1 MILDRLYDSRLNGL
15 LRAAPGSADRLA
27 RQPAARSSGSAFQT
41 KCLVYDMSTMH
52 MRWRLASSTM
62 LHVNPKVRGQ
72 HPRRLERRAG
82 SPPLS
87 SRWSS
92 TNVEITDCQLG
103 QLITGQLGFGG
114 GVCHHRMPPR
124 SGRETSARTSRAL
137 SVHQKVRT
145 PYIGTHRASTET
157 RAFSQPRLPWRRTR
171 PSWSRCG
178 VRAAFRTVLSTAAAL
193 SIDVLTLPTRRPRS
207 DPTAVSSWLGP
218 AARSFP
224 RWVGAVR
231 GGASIHHHRLIPMH
245 FKVNI

>member
-1 MILDRLYDSRLNGL
+1 MEAAAAISGLKSRWKLGTLDTCYVQ
-15 LRAAPGSADRLA
+15 AAPTDW

-72 HPRRLERRAG
+72 HPRLLERRAG

-124 SGRETSARTSRAL
+124 SGRETSARTVCAPKSPYP
-137 SVHQKVRT
+137 VRT
-145 PYIGTHRASTET
+145 RQEFGHLPLSIAHQRGSLET
-157 RAFSQPRLPWRRTR
+157 AGDGWRR
-171 PSWSRCG
+171 
-178 VRAAFRTVLSTAAAL
+178 LETAG
-193 SIDVLTLPTRRPRS
+193 DVWRRLETCETAG
-207 DPTAVSSWLGP
+207 DGAVSVEP
-218 AARSFP
+218 
-224 RWVGAVR
+224 
-231 GGASIHHHRLIPMH
+231 
-245 FKVNI
+245 

>member
-1 MILDRLYDSRLNGL
+1 M
-15 LRAAPGSADRLA
+15 PGSARQETRPQVHRSKDPASGGIPSEELLQA
-27 RQPAARSSGSAFQT
+27 APTDWRQPAARSSGSAFQT

-124 SGRETSARTSRAL
+124 SGRETSARIDRSPNSPYPIHIFLYSKETEMGVQSVNRKLKGHAQPHAHNLPGAGQPPAPRRAPP
-137 SVHQKVRT
+137 T
-145 PYIGTHRASTET
+145 P
-157 RAFSQPRLPWRRTR
+157 QP
-171 PSWSRCG
+171 
-178 VRAAFRTVLSTAAAL
+178 
-193 SIDVLTLPTRRPRS
+193 
-207 DPTAVSSWLGP
+207 
-218 AARSFP
+218 
-224 RWVGAVR
+224 AVR
-231 GGASIHHHRLIPMH
+231 
-245 FKVNI
+245 V

>member
-1 MILDRLYDSRLNGL
+1 MTGTLCATHRVCPSRPEVNRSKDPALGGTPSEEL
-15 LRAAPGSADRLA
+15 LQAAPTDW

-137 SVHQKVRT
+137 SVHQNIRT
-145 PYIGTHRASTET
+145 PYGYSNTCI
-157 RAFSQPRLPWRRTR
+157 
-171 PSWSRCG
+171 CG
-178 VRAAFRTVLSTAAAL
+178 MGVVNTCKHTVNTYS
-193 SIDVLTLPTRRPRS
+193 
-207 DPTAVSSWLGP
+207 
-218 AARSFP
+218 
-224 RWVGAVR
+224 
-231 GGASIHHHRLIPMH
+231 M
-245 FKVNI
+245 